1 MTPRDFCYW
10 LQGYFELS
18 GKDLKEL
25 NDEQIGIISSHL
37 QMVFAYNTDPKGEGT
52 DFCYIMLGYLQINR
66 KRKFDVKYIQSELN
80 KCFKHE
86 IDPIYGDESMQNQ
99 LNDIHPVQHI
109 VDGKLQDTL
118 MRC

>member
-10 LQGYFELS
+10 LQGCFELG
-18 GKDLKEL
+18 GKDLNNK
-25 NDEQIGIISSHL
+25 QIEIIASHL
-37 QMVFAYNTDPKGEGT
+37 KLVFTYNPHPKDEGAT
-52 DFCYIMLGYLQINR
+52 FCYFMKGYLQNN
-66 KRKFDVKYIQSELN
+66 KEFNEKYIKSELN

-99 LNDIHPVQHI
+99 LNEIHSVQHI